1 MNKNLA
7 KKGSKNREKSAKKE
21 KSAKTIRKKDKKIL
35 DKSKK
40 LAKLSKMEKES
51 EKVERILEHTQSIC
65 PECFKERKIHKINAS
80 IVEENGKIWIKKR
93 CEKHGTFKSIVFN
106 DSRLYYKWIKYKV
119 DGKPIRY
126 KSPKGEVKSIDATPS
141 LGGKLYDLHLS
152 QAVLTNLMVTN
163 RCNLR
168 CSYCFMNA
176 GASGYVYEP
185 SLEDLKKIMKQARE
199 AKPVP
204 SKAIQITG
212 GEPTVRDD
220 LVEIIKAA
228 RELGFRHVQL
238 NTNGLKLAESLE
250 YCDEIVE
257 AGVNTIYMSFDGV
270 TKNSNPWIEE
280 NKKAIENL
288 RAVDFHSVVLV
299 PVVTKSN
306 LSEMP
311 EVVKFASRNIDVIRG
326 INFQPI
332 SFCGRLQN
340 VTEDFIEKQRVDYV
354 DLFKTLENGLD
365 GQITIDD
372 FYPVPFV
379 YPISKLVE
387 KLKGSEQV
395 EFTAHPTCGGA
406 TYVFVEKQRES
417 IKLIPIT
424 RMVDV
429 ESLMEFIKDLSKME
443 GSFLKLRI
451 ALAFLRNINK
461 YVKEEGKFLKKLL
474 WKALVSGSYEGL
486 REFHYN
492 TLYIGSMWFQDPWNL
507 DLERLK
513 RCVVHYATEEGIVPF
528 CSYNGLGIGELLRRK
543 YSIPIEEWEN
553 KTGRKLEDD
562 LWKGGAITQKLE

>member
-7 KKGSKNREKSAKKE
+7 KKGSKNREKSAK
-21 KSAKTIRKKDKKIL
+21 TIRKKEKKVL
-35 DKSKK
+35 EKSKK
-40 LAKLSKMEKES
+40 LAKLSKIENEL

-106 DSRLYYKWIKYKV
+106 DSKLYYKWIKYKV

-126 KSPKGEVKSIDATPS
+126 KSPKGEIKSIDATPS
-141 LGGKLYDLHLS
+141 LSGKLYDLHLS
-152 QAVLTNLMVTN
+152 QSVLTNLLVTN

-238 NTNGLKLAESLE
+238 NTNGIKLAESLE
-250 YCDEIVE
+250 YCNEIVE

-270 TKNSNPWIEE
+270 TKNANPWIEE

-306 LSEMP
+306 LLEMP

-326 INFQPI
+326 INFQPL

-379 YPISKLVE
+379 YPVSKLVE
-387 KLKGSEQV
+387 KLKGYGQV

-406 TYVFVEKQRES
+406 TYVFVEKQRDS
-417 IKLIPIT
+417 IKLTPIT
-424 RMVDV
+424 RIVDV
-429 ESLMEFIKDLSKME
+429 ESLMEFIKDLSKIE

-461 YVKEEGKFLKKLL
+461 YVKDEGKF
-474 WKALVSGSYEGL
+474 
-486 REFHYN
+486 
-492 TLYIGSMWFQDPWNL
+492 
-507 DLERLK
+507 
-513 RCVVHYATEEGIVPF
+513 
-528 CSYNGLGIGELLRRK
+528 
-543 YSIPIEEWEN
+543 
-553 KTGRKLEDD
+553 
-562 LWKGGAITQKLE
+562 

>member
-1 MNKNLA
+1 MRRGA
-7 KKGSKNREKSAKKE
+7 VKKE
-21 KSAKTIRKKDKKIL
+21 KRRKNNIGNKKIC
-35 DKSKK
+35 KKYNKK
-40 LAKLSKMEKES
+40 LIKPSKIKLEEVKEKEN
-51 EKVERILEHTQSIC
+51 ILEQTQSIC
-65 PECFKERKIHKINAS
+65 PECFKERKIHKIDAK
-80 IVEENGKIWIKKR
+80 IIEENGKIWIKKN
-93 CEKHGTFKSIVFN
+93 CERHGSFKSIVFN
-106 DSRLYYKWIKYKV
+106 DSKLYYKWIKYKV
-119 DGKPIRY
+119 DGKPVRY
-126 KSPKGEVKSIDATPS
+126 RNPKGETKGIDATPS
-141 LGGKLYDLHLS
+141 IGGKLYNLHLS
-152 QAVLTNLMVTN
+152 QPVLINLLVTN

-185 SLEDLKKIMKQARE
+185 SLEELKKIMKQARDV
-199 AKPVP
+199 KPVP

-212 GEPTVRDD
+212 GEPTIRED
-220 LVEIIKAA
+220 LIDIIKIA

-250 YCDEIVE
+250 YCNEIVE

-270 TKNSNPWIEE
+270 TKNTNPWIEE
-280 NKKAIENL
+280 NKRAIENL

-306 LSEMP
+306 LIEMP
-311 EVVKFASRNIDVIRG
+311 EIVKFASHNLDVIRG

-340 VTEDFIEKQRVDYV
+340 VSEDFIEKQRVDYV
-354 DLFKTLENGLD
+354 DLFKILENGLNR
-365 GQITIDD
+365 QITMDD

-387 KLKGSEQV
+387 KLKGCEQV

-406 TYVFVEKQRES
+406 TYVFVEKQKDG
-417 IKLIPIT
+417 IKFIPIT
-424 RMVDV
+424 RLVDV
-429 ESLMEFIKDLSKME
+429 EGLMEFIKELSNIQ

-451 ALAFLRNINK
+451 AYAFLRNIGK
-461 YVKEEGKFLKKLL
+461 YVKDEGKFLKKLL
-474 WKALVSGSYEGL
+474 WRTMLSGSYEGL
-486 REFHYN
+486 REFHYK

-543 YSIPIEEWEN
+543 YSVPIEEWE
-553 KTGRKLEDD
+553 KQKGRKLEDD
-562 LWKGGAITQKLE
+562 LWKGGYLTQKLE